1 MSTEIAVEQGPK
13 KSDIEEGL
21 ITPFA
26 LLTSFVMVL
35 CFWFIGHSWDASAT
49 ANAAAASYRLG
60 DENLTADR
68 TKIVGGWSSVF
79 RLVFASWGCFCFAIA
94 PKSRLN
100 TSTPFFWSLLLVAMF
115 LVSSTLWSAKPSQ
128 TIFKLTV
135 LFSVAIGAAGLAAKF
150 SLREFL
156 AIVACVCTSF
166 SVLGILAEIS
176 TGNFRPGSN
185 YRFVG
190 TTHPNTEAIFAS
202 FLCLI
207 SRLYFSRL
215 GTRNLWGFGI
225 FFFGMAVV
233 LMTKSRT
240 ALAGLLVSMLI
251 AQTLIIRGAN
261 RLLLIT
267 GLLVLASLALAGSS
281 MISRGSSGFL
291 GKTAN
296 MGRSDESSTLS
307 GRLPLWDELLVSI
320 NKKPILGHGYL
331 AYWDSKQVEYL
342 SERLGWEI
350 PHGHNAYLDTLLD
363 GGIVGFSL
371 VLLAILLAFIQ
382 AGRLYAIRDRIEYA
396 IVFGLLAYAVIH
408 GLAESIFKL
417 PGFGLFVVITCCFL
431 MLKEPYKPKRR

>member
-1 MSTEIAVEQGPK
+1 MSTEIAVELGPK
-13 KSDIEEGL
+13 RPDIEEGF

-26 LLTSFVMVL
+26 LLTSFVLVV
-35 CFWFIGHSWDASAT
+35 CFWFIGHSWDASAV
-49 ANAAAASYRLG
+49 ANAAAATYRMG

-68 TKIVGGWSSVF
+68 IKIVGVWSSVF
-79 RLVFASWGCFCFAIA
+79 RLVFASWGCLCFAIA
-94 PKSRLN
+94 PRSRLN
-100 TSTPFFWSLLLVAMF
+100 TSSPFFWSLLLVTMF

-128 TIFKLTV
+128 TIFKLAV

-156 AIVACVCTSF
+156 SIVACACTSF
-166 SVLGILAEIS
+166 SLIGILAEIS
-176 TGNFRPGSN
+176 TGNFRPSSN

-207 SRLYFSRL
+207 SRLYFSKL
-215 GTRNLWGFGI
+215 GTRNVWGFGI

-240 ALAGLLVSMLI
+240 TIAGLLLSLLI
-251 AQTLIIRGAN
+251 TQALIIRGAN
-261 RLLLIT
+261 RLLLVFA
-267 GLLVLASLALAGSS
+267 LLILASLALAGSS

-307 GRLPLWDELLVSI
+307 GRLPLWGELLVSI

-331 AYWDSKQVEYL
+331 AYWDSKQVEIL

-350 PHGHNAYLDTLLD
+350 PHGHNAYLDILLD

-371 VLLAILLAFIQ
+371 VLLAVLFAFIE
-382 AGRLYAIRDRIEYA
+382 AAKLYAVRNRIEYA
-396 IVFGLLAYAVIH
+396 IVFGLLAYAVIN
-408 GLAESIFKL
+408 GLAESMFKL
-417 PGFGLFVVITCCFL
+417 PGFALFVVITCCFL
-431 MLKEPYKPKRR
+431 MLKQPHKPKQR